1 MTGVSTED
9 PPTTGDKAADLTR
22 PWYRRVPTAVIAAV
36 LVLVLAFA
44 GLLIYAA
51 VINHAVGSNLVQ
63 SEKLPPP
70 GQARPAG
77 SGAVNYVIVGSDK
90 KGTESGAGRSDA
102 LMVLHL
108 NADRQGAS
116 LISFPADMKV
126 PIPGHGTNKINSA
139 YALGGG
145 PLVVT
150 TLEDL
155 LGVRMSHVAVIDLPG
170 FVELTDQLG
179 GVTVDNPTASKVG
192 GYDFPKGRIDLRGDK
207 ALAYVSQLDNLQG
220 GDSSRTARQRLVM
233 RAMVGKVASKDM
245 LLNPAKFTKFMESA
259 AKQVSVDRDLSTSQ
273 LGETGRSLGFDPGH
287 LLSIQAPGKDAV
299 SAQLGELK
307 TALKNDTVA
316 AYAARYPK
324 G

>member
-1 MTGVSTED
+1 VSTQD
-9 PPTTGDKAADLTR
+9 PPITGDKGARPTK
-22 PWYRRVPTAVIAAV
+22 PWYRRVPKAVIAAG
-36 LVLVLAFA
+36 LVLVLALA
-44 GLLIYAA
+44 GVIIYAA
-51 VINHAVGSNLVQ
+51 IINHAVESNLVQ
-63 SEKLPPP
+63 SEKLPA
-70 GQARPAG
+70 GKGRPAA

-90 KGTESGAGRSDA
+90 KGTETGAGRSDA

-126 PIPGHGTNKINSA
+126 PVPGHGTTTINSA
-139 YALGGG
+139 YGLGGG

-150 TLEDL
+150 TLENL
-155 LGVRMSHVAVIDLPG
+155 LGVRMSHIAVVDLHG

-192 GYDFPKGRIDLRGDK
+192 GYDFPKGPIDLSGEK

-233 RAMVGKVASKDM
+233 RAMVGKVANKDM
-245 LLNPAKFTKFMESA
+245 LLNPVKFNRFMETA

-273 LGETGRSLGFDPGH
+273 LGETGRSLGFGSDH